1 MTELNLRP
9 GDVLL
14 YSGKGFFSRLIQM
27 KTWSRYSHCEVYD
40 GAGLSVASRDGIGVG
55 RYPLRLDG
63 LRVILRPLAKFDAEK
78 AREWF
83 KTVDGQPYDWFGLLA
98 FTNAKRQ
105 GRQNWKMFCS
115 EFATR
120 YLRAGKIEPFNGYD
134 ADGIAPGEFMKSS
147 ALVLVWSSD
156 VRSAAEAIG

>member
-1 MTELNLRP
+1 MKTPQFTELPRLLP

-14 YSGKGFFSRLIQM
+14 YAGGGFFSRVIQF
-27 KTWSRYSHCEVYD
+27 KTWSRYSHVEIYD
-40 GAGLSVASRDGIGVG
+40 GHGRSVAARDGIGVG

-63 LRVILRPLAKFDAEK
+63 LRAILRPKEPFDVEA

-98 FTNAKRQ
+98 FTSAKRQ
-105 GRQNWKMFCS
+105 GKENWKMFCS

-120 YLRAGKIEPFNGYD
+120 HLRQGKVDPFSDYD
-134 ADGIAPGEFMKSS
+134 ADGIAPGEFIK
-147 ALVLVWSSD
+147 
-156 VRSAAEAIG
+156 SAALRLEWLGQ